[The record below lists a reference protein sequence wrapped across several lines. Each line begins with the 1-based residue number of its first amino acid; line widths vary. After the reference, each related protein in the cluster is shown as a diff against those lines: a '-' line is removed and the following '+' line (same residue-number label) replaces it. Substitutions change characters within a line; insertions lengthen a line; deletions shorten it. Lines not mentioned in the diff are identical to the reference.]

1 MNGISKFLILSIVCF
16 VVSPVFC
23 GCKKQDDNMIHW
35 QSKASKVKT
44 FARDKQGTSVTK
56 ASNGV
61 IIIKDNSTTNKAGVN
76 FGDWHMPE
84 SNIGEIRFD
93 AEHFK
98 TRYWK
103 NIIFVVVL

>member
-16 VVSPVFC
+16 VVSPMLC
-23 GCKKQDDNMIHW
+23 GCIKQNDNMIHW
-35 QSKASKVKT
+35 QSKASKVKSY
-44 FARDKQGTSVTK
+44 AQNKKGASVTK

-61 IIIKDNSTTNKAGVN
+61 IIIKDNSVTNRTGVN

-84 SNIGEIRFD
+84 SNIGEVRFE

-98 TRYWK
+98 TRY
-103 NIIFVVVL
+103 